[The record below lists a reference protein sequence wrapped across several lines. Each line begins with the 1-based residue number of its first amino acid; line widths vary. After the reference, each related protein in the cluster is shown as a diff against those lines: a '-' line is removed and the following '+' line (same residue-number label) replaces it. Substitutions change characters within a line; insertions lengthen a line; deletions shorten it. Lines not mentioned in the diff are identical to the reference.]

1 MAKPYE
7 RCYPGG
13 ENKGAMILGYA
24 LVLAGVILLFCCI
37 PCWGLAGASGRRAD
51 GAGRSPAQNQPGM
64 EVKAWL

>member
-37 PCWGLAGASGRRAD
+37 PCWAWLALLASG
-51 GAGRSPAQNQPGM
+51 
-64 EVKAWL
+64 